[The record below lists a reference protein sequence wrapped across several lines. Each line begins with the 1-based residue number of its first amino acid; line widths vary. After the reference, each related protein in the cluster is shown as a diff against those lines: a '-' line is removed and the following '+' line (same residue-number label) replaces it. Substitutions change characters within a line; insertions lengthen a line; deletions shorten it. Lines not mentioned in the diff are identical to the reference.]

1 MLFVR
6 FTDVPDTRIQNYER
20 LTFVEAVIATHDLH
34 QACSEEG
41 TSCSGDFRI
50 FDQKDELL
58 YRGTFTF
65 GTGGTYPNLYHQVK
79 DRVQRIRTK
88 KEENAKKIW
97 LLDEIEIETPDDYKR
112 QSVTSNPIVSSTYQS
127 RLTRLQRRLI
137 YGAATTG
144 ILFTSLFTAAQWFID
159 KEAHAEQVTGGE
171 QAWLDAYEQALQ
183 GEEASLIDLLERK
196 VRSEEE
202 DALLVDLYLAEG
214 EDQKALE
221 LTDDPILIETKLDG
235 LDLSGQEKLERLQ
248 DFQAS
253 YPTDEGA
260 FDLAV
265 LKRDHETVAKTDD
278 VEWTA
283 PRISAK
289 VIAYLYL
296 GDIESAKE
304 WTSKTNDPTVQVKVD
319 KYQDIAATI
328 NGLNDKLKKTSSK
341 DTSAREKIQAAIATE
356 EVQLQ
361 TILYSD

>member
-20 LTFVEAVIATHDLH
+20 LTFADAVVATHDLH
-34 QACSEEG
+34 HALINEG

-65 GTGGTYPNLYHQVK
+65 GSGGTYPNLYHQIS

-88 KEENAKKIW
+88 KEDNAKKMW
-97 LLDEIEIETPDDYKR
+97 LLDEIESETPEDYKR
-112 QSVTSNPIVSSTYQS
+112 PSAKSNPIVSSTYQS

-137 YGAATTG
+137 FGAATAG
-144 ILFTSLFTAAQWFID
+144 ILFTSLFTVAQWFID
-159 KEAHAEQVTGGE
+159 KEAHAEQVTGVE
-171 QAWLDAYEQALQ
+171 QTWLDAYEQALQ
-183 GEEASLIDLLERK
+183 GEESSLIQLLERK
-196 VRSEEE
+196 DRSEEE
-202 DALLVDLYLAEG
+202 NALLIDLYLAEG

-221 LTDDPILIETKLDG
+221 LTDDPILIETKLAV
-235 LDLSGQEKLERLQ
+235 LDLSDKEKLERLL

-260 FDLAV
+260 FDIATLE
-265 LKRDHETVAKTDD
+265 RDHETVANTKD

-289 VIAYLYL
+289 VTAYLYL
-296 GDIESAKE
+296 GDIESANE
-304 WTSKTNDPTVQVKVD
+304 WASKTNDPDVQEKIE
-319 KYQDIAATI
+319 KYQDITSMI
-328 NGLNDKLKKTSSK
+328 DELNKKLKKTPSK
-341 DTSAREKIQAAIATE
+341 DTSAREKIQAAIAAE
-356 EVQLQ
+356 EVKLQ

>member
-20 LTFVEAVIATHDLH
+20 LTFAEAVIATHELH
-34 QACSEEG
+34 QARTEEG
-41 TSCSGDFRI
+41 TNCSGDFRL

-88 KEENAKKIW
+88 KEDNAKKMW
-97 LLDEIEIETPDDYKR
+97 LLDEIEAETPDDYKR
-112 QSVTSNPIVSSTYQS
+112 QSVKPITTVSSTYQS

-137 YGAATTG
+137 YGAATAG
-144 ILFTSLFTAAQWFID
+144 ILFTSLFTATQWFID

-171 QAWLDAYEQALQ
+171 QVWLDAYDQALQ
-183 GEEASLIDLLERK
+183 GQESSLIDLLERK
-196 VRSEEE
+196 DRSEEE
-202 DALLVDLYLAEG
+202 DSLLVDLYLAER

-221 LTDDPILIETKLDG
+221 LTDDPILIETKLAG
-235 LDLSGQEKLERLQ
+235 LDLSDKERLERLQ

-253 YPTDEGA
+253 HPTDEGA
-260 FDLAV
+260 FDIAV
-265 LKRDHETVAKTDD
+265 LERDHETVAKADN

-283 PRISAK
+283 PRVSAK
-289 VIAYLYL
+289 VITYLFL
-296 GDIESAKE
+296 GDIESANE
-304 WTSKTNDPTVQVKVD
+304 WASKTNDPAAQVKID
-319 KYQDIAATI
+319 KYQDITATI
-328 NGLNDKLKKTSSK
+328 NGLNEKLKKTSSK
-341 DTSAREKIQAAIATE
+341 DTSAREKIQATIAAE
-356 EVQLQ
+356 EVNLD

>member
-6 FTDVPDTRIQNYER
+6 FTDVPDTRVQNYER

-41 TSCSGDFRI
+41 TSCSGDFRL

-65 GTGGTYPNLYHQVK
+65 GTGGTYPNLYHQVH
-79 DRVQRIRTK
+79 DRIHRIRTK
-88 KEENAKKIW
+88 KEDNAKKMW
-97 LLDEIEIETPDDYKR
+97 LLDEIESETPEDYKR
-112 QSVTSNPIVSSTYQS
+112 PSAKSNLVVSSTYQS

-159 KEAHAEQVTGGE
+159 KEAYAEQVTGVE
-171 QAWLDAYEQALQ
+171 QTWLDAYEQALQ
-183 GEEASLIDLLERK
+183 GEESSLIQLLERK
-196 VRSEEE
+196 DRSEEE
-202 DALLVDLYLAEG
+202 NALLVDLYLAEG
-214 EDQKALE
+214 ADQKALE
-221 LTDDPILIETKLDG
+221 LTNDPILIETKLAG
-235 LDLSGQEKLERLQ
+235 LDLPNKEKLERLQ

-260 FDLAV
+260 FDIAV
-265 LKRDHETVAKTDD
+265 LERDHETMAKTEN

-289 VIAYLYL
+289 VTAYLL
-296 GDIESAKE
+296 RKDIESANE
-304 WTSKTNDPTVQVKVD
+304 WASKTSNPAVQEKID
-319 KYQDIAATI
+319 EYQGITATI
-328 NGLNDKLKKTSSK
+328 DQLNEKLKKTSGK
-341 DTSAREKIQAAIATE
+341 DTSAHEKIQAAIAAE
-356 EVQLQ
+356 EVNLD

>member
-6 FTDVPDTRIQNYER
+6 FTDVPDTRIPNYDR
-20 LTFVEAVIATHDLH
+20 LPFIEAVVATHDLH
-34 QACSEEG
+34 QALSEEG
-41 TSCSGDFRI
+41 TSCSGDFRL

-65 GTGGTYPNLYHQVK
+65 GTEGTYPNLYHQVK

-88 KEENAKKIW
+88 KEDNAKKLW
-97 LLDEIEIETPDDYKR
+97 LLDEIEAETPDNYKR
-112 QSVTSNPIVSSTYQS
+112 QSVKPITTVSSTYQS

-137 YGAATTG
+137 YGAAAAG

-183 GEEASLIDLLERK
+183 GEESSLIDLLERK
-196 VRSEEE
+196 DRSEEE
-202 DALLVDLYLAEG
+202 DTLLVDLYLVEG

-221 LTDDPILIETKLDG
+221 LTDDSILIETKLAG
-235 LDLSGQEKLERLQ
+235 LELSDTEKLERLQ

-253 YPTDEGA
+253 HPTNEGA
-260 FDLAV
+260 FDIAV
-265 LKRDHETVAKTDD
+265 LERDHEIVAKTDN

-289 VIAYLYL
+289 VTAYLYL
-296 GDIESAKE
+296 GDIKSANE
-304 WTSKTNDPTVQVKVD
+304 WAPKTNDPDVQVKID
-319 KYQDIAATI
+319 KYQDITATI
-328 NGLNDKLKKTSSK
+328 DGLNEKLKKTSSK
-341 DTSAREKIQAAIATE
+341 DTSAREKIQAAIAAE
-356 EVQLQ
+356 EVEQQ
-361 TILYSD
+361 TILYSN

>member
-20 LTFVEAVIATHDLH
+20 LTFADAVVATHDLH
-34 QACSEEG
+34 HALSSEG
-41 TSCSGDFRI
+41 TSCSGDFRL

-65 GTGGTYPNLYHQVK
+65 GTEGTYPNLYHQVK
-79 DRVQRIRTK
+79 DRVQRIRSK
-88 KEENAKKIW
+88 KEDNAKKMW
-97 LLDEIEIETPDDYKR
+97 LLDEIESETPDDYKR
-112 QSVTSNPIVSSTYQS
+112 QSAKSNPIVSSTYQS
-127 RLTRLQRRLI
+127 RLTRLQRRLV
-137 YGAATTG
+137 YGVATAG
-144 ILFTSLFTAAQWFID
+144 ILFTSLFTATQWFID

-171 QAWLDAYEQALQ
+171 QAWLDAYDQALQ
-183 GEEASLIDLLERK
+183 GQESSLIDLLERK
-196 VRSEEE
+196 DRSEEE
-202 DALLVDLYLAEG
+202 DALLADLYLAEG
-214 EDQKALE
+214 ADQKALE
-221 LTDDPILIETKLDG
+221 LTDDPILIETKLTG
-235 LDLSGQEKLERLQ
+235 LDLSDQEKLERLR

-253 YPTDEGA
+253 HPTDEGA
-260 FDLAV
+260 FDIATLE
-265 LKRDHETVAKTDD
+265 RDHETMAKTEN

-289 VIAYLYL
+289 VTAYLYL
-296 GDIESAKE
+296 GDIESANE
-304 WTSKTNDPTVQVKVD
+304 WASKTNDPAVQVKID

-328 NGLNDKLKKTSSK
+328 NGLNEKLKKTSSK

>member
-20 LTFVEAVIATHDLH
+20 LTFADAVVATHNLH
-34 QACSEEG
+34 QALSEEG
-41 TSCSGDFRI
+41 TTCSGDFRL

-65 GTGGTYPNLYHQVK
+65 GTEGTYPSLYHQVK

-88 KEENAKKIW
+88 KEDNAKKMWI
-97 LLDEIEIETPDDYKR
+97 LDEIESETPEDYKHH
-112 QSVTSNPIVSSTYQS
+112 SVKSNLMMSSTYQS

-137 YGAATTG
+137 YGSATAG
-144 ILFTSLFTAAQWFID
+144 ILFTSLFTATQWFID
-159 KEAHAEQVTGGE
+159 KEAHAEQVTGSE
-171 QAWLDAYEQALQ
+171 QAWLDAYDQALQ
-183 GEEASLIDLLERK
+183 GEESSLIDLLERK
-196 VRSEEE
+196 DRSEEE

-221 LTDDPILIETKLDG
+221 LMDDPILIETKLAG
-235 LDLSGQEKLERLQ
+235 LNLSDQEKLERLH

-253 YPTDEGA
+253 HPTDEGT

-265 LKRDHETVAKTDD
+265 LERDHETVAKTEN

-283 PRISAK
+283 PRVSAK
-289 VIAYLYL
+289 VTAYLFL
-296 GDIESAKE
+296 KDIESANK
-304 WTSKTNDPTVQVKVD
+304 WASKTNDSAVQEKVD
-319 KYQDIAATI
+319 TYQDITATI
-328 NGLNDKLKKTSSK
+328 DELNEKLKKTSSK

-356 EVQLQ
+356 EVKLQ

>member
-20 LTFVEAVIATHDLH
+20 LTFAEAVVATHDLH
-34 QACSEEG
+34 QARSEEG
-41 TSCSGDFRI
+41 TTCSGDFRL

-65 GTGGTYPNLYHQVK
+65 GTGGTYPNLYHQVN

-88 KEENAKKIW
+88 KEDNAKKMW
-97 LLDEIEIETPDDYKR
+97 LLDEIESETPEDYKHP
-112 QSVTSNPIVSSTYQS
+112 STKSNPIVSSTYQS

-137 YGAATTG
+137 YGVATAG
-144 ILFTSLFTAAQWFID
+144 VLFTSLFTATQWFID

-171 QAWLDAYEQALQ
+171 EAWLDAYEQALQ
-183 GEEASLIDLLERK
+183 GEESSLIQLLERK
-196 VRSEEE
+196 ERSEEE
-202 DALLVDLYLAEG
+202 SALLVDLYLAEG
-214 EDQKALE
+214 ADHKALE
-221 LTDDPILIETKLDG
+221 LTDDPILIETKLAG
-235 LDLSGQEKLERLQ
+235 LDLSDQEKLERLQ

-283 PRISAK
+283 PRVSSK
-289 VIAYLYL
+289 VTAYLYL
-296 GDIESAKE
+296 GDIESANE
-304 WTSKTNDPTVQVKVD
+304 WASKTNDPAVQVKID
-319 KYQDIAATI
+319 KYQDITATI
-328 NGLNDKLKKTSSK
+328 NELNEKLKKTSSK

-356 EVQLQ
+356 EVNLE

>member
-34 QACSEEG
+34 QARSEEG
-41 TSCSGDFRI
+41 TSCSGDFRL

-65 GTGGTYPNLYHQVK
+65 GTGGTYPNLYHQVN

-88 KEENAKKIW
+88 KEDNAKKMW
-97 LLDEIEIETPDDYKR
+97 LLDEIESETPDDYKR
-112 QSVTSNPIVSSTYQS
+112 PSVKSNPIVSSTYQS
-127 RLTRLQRRLI
+127 RLNRLQRRLI
-137 YGAATTG
+137 YGAATAG

-171 QAWLDAYEQALQ
+171 ETWLDAYDQALK
-183 GEEASLIDLLERK
+183 GEESSLIDLLERK
-196 VRSEEE
+196 DRSEEE
-202 DALLVDLYLAEG
+202 NALLVDLYLAEE

-221 LTDDPILIETKLDG
+221 LTDDPILIETKLAG
-235 LDLSGQEKLERLQ
+235 LNLSDQERLERLQ

-253 YPTDEGA
+253 HPTDEGA
-260 FDLAV
+260 FDIAALE
-265 LKRDHETVAKTDD
+265 RDHETVVKSDD

-283 PRISAK
+283 PRVSAK
-289 VIAYLYL
+289 VTAYLFL
-296 GDIESAKE
+296 KDIEFANE
-304 WTSKTNDPTVQVKVD
+304 WASKTNDPAVQEKID
-319 KYQDIAATI
+319 KYQNIKATI
-328 NGLNDKLKKTSSK
+328 DGLNEKLKKISSK
-341 DTSAREKIQAAIATE
+341 DTSAREKIQVAIAAE
-356 EVQLQ
+356 EIDLQ

>member
-20 LTFVEAVIATHDLH
+20 LTFAEAVIATQDLH
-34 QACSEEG
+34 QARSEEG
-41 TSCSGDFRI
+41 TSCSGDFRL

-88 KEENAKKIW
+88 KEDNAKKMW
-97 LLDEIEIETPDDYKR
+97 LLDEIEAETPDDYKR
-112 QSVTSNPIVSSTYQS
+112 QSVKPITTVSSTYQS
-127 RLTRLQRRLI
+127 RLTRIQRRLI
-137 YGAATTG
+137 YGAATAG
-144 ILFTSLFTAAQWFID
+144 ILFTSLFTATQWFID

-171 QAWLDAYEQALQ
+171 QVWLDAYDQALQ
-183 GEEASLIDLLERK
+183 GQGSSLIDLLERK
-196 VRSEEE
+196 DRSEEE
-202 DALLVDLYLAEG
+202 DSLLVDLYLAER

-221 LTDDPILIETKLDG
+221 LTDDPILIETKLAG
-235 LDLSGQEKLERLQ
+235 LDLSDQEKLERLQ

-253 YPTDEGA
+253 HPTDEGV
-260 FDLAV
+260 FDIAALE
-265 LKRDHETVAKTDD
+265 RDHETVAKTDD

-289 VIAYLYL
+289 VTTYLYL
-296 GDIESAKE
+296 GDIESANE
-304 WTSKTNDPTVQVKVD
+304 WASKTSNPAVQEKID
-319 KYQDIAATI
+319 EYQGITATI
-328 NGLNDKLKKTSSK
+328 DGLNEKLKKTSSK
-341 DTSAREKIQAAIATE
+341 DTSAREKIQVAIAAE
-356 EVQLQ
+356 EVNLE